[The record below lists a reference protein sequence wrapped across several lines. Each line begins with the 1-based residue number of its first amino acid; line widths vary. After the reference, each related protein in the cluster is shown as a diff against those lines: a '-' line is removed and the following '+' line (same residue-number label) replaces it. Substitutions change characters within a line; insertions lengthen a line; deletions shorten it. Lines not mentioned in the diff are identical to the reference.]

1 MNHRRQNEIMDR
13 AQVIAVLRR
22 CEPEFKA
29 AGVESISLFG
39 SIASDETA
47 PSDLDVAVRLTND
60 FSAGGFD
67 YFYQLD
73 ELEHHLSRLL
83 GCKVDIIAE
92 PVRNQLFQN
101 QIDRDRALAF

>member
-1 MNHRRQNEIMDR
+1 MDR

-22 CEPEFKA
+22 CEPKLKA

-39 SIASDETA
+39 STASDETA

-60 FSAGGFD
+60 FSVGGFD

-83 GCKVDIIAE
+83 DCKVDIITE

-101 QIDRDRALAF
+101 QIDRDRALVF